1 MSVPMKLS
9 LTPLTEEKLT
19 EVGFERVLDKSRSED
34 EYNFVIRLPKNS
46 ADPHCMCLVSSY
58 TTEHKELGL
67 NPGHFIVELY
77 DSGGLGVCASM
88 EELDMLYFVLTKKSI
103 YEK

>member
-1 MSVPMKLS
+1 MSKMKIP
-9 LTPLTEEKLT
+9 LTPITEDKLG
-19 EVGFERVLDKSRSED
+19 EVGFERIVESGRDEG

-46 ADPHCMCLVSSY
+46 SDPHCMCLISSFSN
-58 TTEHKELGL
+58 EFKELKIKEGEY
-67 NPGHFIVELY
+67 IVELF
-77 DSGGLGVCASM
+77 DSGGLGICVTM